1 MKEITIEEFNENPF
15 KLIGKDWLL
24 ITAQKDDKVNTMT
37 ASWGGTGVIWNKNVV
52 TVYIRNSRYT
62 KEFVDGED
70 RFSLCVLP
78 ETYRKELAYCGK
90 VSGRDEDKIAKCG
103 FTVEHKNGVPFFKES
118 RLVINCKKLYAQQM
132 QADCFTKEG
141 KNLPQTFYADNDW
154 HIMYIAEIE
163 SIFVA

>member
-1 MKEITIEEFNENPF
+1 MSLPF
-15 KLIGKDWLL
+15 IFA
-24 ITAQKDDKVNTMT
+24 IHVIQKK
-37 ASWGGTGVIWNKNVV
+37 
-52 TVYIRNSRYT
+52 
-62 KEFVDGED
+62 FVDDED

-103 FTVEHKNGVPFFKES
+103 FTVKHNNGVPFFKES

-141 KNLPQTFYADNDW
+141 KNLPCNIFQRGYFSVS
-154 HIMYIAEIE
+154 IMPRRKR
-163 SIFVA
+163 SS

>member
-1 MKEITIEEFNENPF
+1 MSLPF
-15 KLIGKDWLL
+15 IFA
-24 ITAQKDDKVNTMT
+24 IHVIQKK
-37 ASWGGTGVIWNKNVV
+37 
-52 TVYIRNSRYT
+52 
-62 KEFVDGED
+62 FVDDED

-103 FTVEHKNGVPFFKES
+103 FTVKHNNGVPFFKES

-141 KNLPQTFYADNDW
+141 KNLPCNTVQRICCAFWIMPLRKRISGTVIKRIAKIDEPVTFHRLKKRQDFPRGTFRTVNVRTD
-154 HIMYIAEIE
+154 
-163 SIFVA
+163 

>member
-1 MKEITIEEFNENPF
+1 MSLPF
-15 KLIGKDWLL
+15 IFA
-24 ITAQKDDKVNTMT
+24 IHVIQKK
-37 ASWGGTGVIWNKNVV
+37 
-52 TVYIRNSRYT
+52 
-62 KEFVDGED
+62 FVDDED

-103 FTVEHKNGVPFFKES
+103 FTVKHNNGVPFFKES

-141 KNLPQTFYADNDW
+141 KNLPCNTVQRVCCAFWIMPLRKRISWAVIKRIAKIDEPVAFHRLKKRQDSACGTFRTVNVRTD
-154 HIMYIAEIE
+154 
-163 SIFVA
+163 

>member
-1 MKEITIEEFNENPF
+1 M
-15 KLIGKDWLL
+15 

-37 ASWGGTGVIWNKNVV
+37 ASWGGTDVIWNKNVV
-52 TVYIRNSRYT
+52 IVYIRNSRYT
-62 KEFVDGED
+62 KKFVDDED

-103 FTVEHKNGVPFFKES
+103 FTVKHNNGVPFFKES

-141 KNLPQTFYADNDW
+141 KNLPCNTVQRVCCAFW
-154 HIMYIAEIE
+154 IMLLRKRISGTVIKR
-163 SIFVA
+163 VAQID